1 MRVLRWEEEEGVAIE
16 LGQGQEEGEVFLA
29 EREGASNCANRIVS

>member
-1 MRVLRWEEEEGVAIE
+1 VAIE

-29 EREGASNCANRIVS
+29 ERGEASNCANRIVS